1 MRQLD
6 FTSARCRNARTIGVD
21 PLRLIPHLR
30 ANLTNSAHTVSRNKT
45 KLYRLHNSNLA
56 GWQEGLRIMKNGT
69 DSVGL
74 ARESAGAD
82 SAAHAPL
89 RARLSLARGDRVQM
103 SALGRARHP
112 SYRDIQGLVV
122 GQGSPNSWRIKFDER
137 KHVQT
142 IHSDYLEKT
151 GELAPASLVDD
162 AVSKERSNHAAT
174 LPGESASPRKDRR

>member
-1 MRQLD
+1 
-6 FTSARCRNARTIGVD
+6 
-21 PLRLIPHLR
+21 
-30 ANLTNSAHTVSRNKT
+30 
-45 KLYRLHNSNLA
+45 
-56 GWQEGLRIMKNGT
+56 MKNGT